1 VPASLVVHVVVDG
14 IKIIC
19 GSAKPIFSDEEFI
32 EHLLMQLSH
41 RLLGGTYCSRMHAPA
56 SSRPDA
62 HTPLGRDNADLHQA
76 AVQEGRQVEKRDLSL
91 LFQSLV
97 DKATSMYVA
106 ALSPSLL
113 LNMR

>member
-41 RLLGGTYCSRMHAPA
+41 RLLGGTYSSCMHAA
-56 SSRPDA
+56 LLRVLTL
-62 HTPLGRDNADLHQA
+62 TPLDNADLHQA

-106 ALSPSLL
+106 ALVPPSLL
-113 LNMR
+113 LNM